1 MKPENVIFPGFE
13 KPSIDFGPVRDLRR
27 ATLFYYDIDLSAAH
41 SMGDNTALVLPLA
54 GNSFYVDQSPTTGA
68 ATVHFQDTNL
78 NSSAAPVY
86 VLPGFI
92 AKVPF
97 TQIMVENA
105 AQAGKRLRIFYGVD
119 VDFVGGMNATISVS
133 SVVPVLGN
141 FTNSQKTV
149 TTASALLSAADA
161 DRKYFLVQNNHAAGN
176 IFIQFG
182 AAAGLMSGIK
192 IGPGVS
198 YELNANMHSGEI
210 YAIGDIA
217 SNANVVI
224 VEG

>member
-1 MKPENVIFPGFE
+1 MKPENVTFPGFD

-27 ATLFYYDIDLSAAH
+27 ATLFYYDIDLSTARAM
-41 SMGDNTALVLPLA
+41 SDNTALVLPLA

-68 ATVHFQDTNL
+68 ATIHFQDTNL

-119 VDFVGGMNATISVS
+119 VDFVGGMNATISIS
-133 SVVPVLGN
+133 SVVPVLGEFLN
-141 FTNSQKTV
+141 TQKTV
-149 TTASALLSAADA
+149 TNASNILSAADA
-161 DRKYFLVQNNHAAGN
+161 DRKYFLVQNNHATGN
-176 IFIQFG
+176 IFVQFG
-182 AAAGLMSGIK
+182 AAAAVASGVK
-192 IGPGVS
+192 IPPGSS
-198 YELNANMHSGEI
+198 YELNANMTSGAI
-210 YAIGDIA
+210 YAVGDIA
-217 SNANVVI
+217 SNAAVI
-224 VEG
+224 TVEG